1 MSNQSNKNLNDFP
14 PLLQNKTLPKVKCD
28 LKQRLVQMCSPVL
41 TGLLFDELQGHV
53 VERHEDQAD
62 GQQHQVAGVQRVLV
76 HVHGLHHLAHRDTD
90 EKTVHVQWFGFK
102 AVFIYT
108 CSYCLIHIF
117 IMTDKTL
124 FSCDLLC
131 LTFDIIYGIFLFL
144 FHKTLIFY
152 IYIQCYY
159 NFFHTQYFFDFF
171 CTISV

>member
-14 PLLQNKTLPKVKCD
+14 PLLQNKTLPKVTFD
-28 LKQRLVQMCSPVL
+28 LKRRLVLMCSPVL

-90 EKTVHVQWFGFK
+90 EKTAHVQCFGFI

-108 CSYCLIHIF
+108 CTVIN
-117 IMTDKTL
+117 T
-124 FSCDLLC
+124 
-131 LTFDIIYGIFLFL
+131 
-144 FHKTLIFY
+144 Y
-152 IYIQCYY
+152 IY
-159 NFFHTQYFFDFF
+159 NDR
-171 CTISV
+171 